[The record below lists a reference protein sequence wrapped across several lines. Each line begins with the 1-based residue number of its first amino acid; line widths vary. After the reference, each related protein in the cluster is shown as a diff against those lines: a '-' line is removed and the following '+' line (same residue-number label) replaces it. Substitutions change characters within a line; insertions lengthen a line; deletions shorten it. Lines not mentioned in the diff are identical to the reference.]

1 MLNRSADSRLMRQNL
16 QPDFR
21 WAEPAKVHVRSRVGS
36 IDSSSKYL
44 DNCDMIK
51 ALHWLGSSLEDVSGF
66 PIEARR
72 QLGFE
77 LFAVQ
82 VGQMPSDFKPMPQIG
97 KGAYEIRVH
106 VLGEWRLV
114 YVARQADTVFVLHAF
129 HKKTQKTRKADLQLA
144 ARRYQQITGD

>member
-106 VLGEWRLV
+106 VLGGM
-114 YVARQADTVFVLHAF
+114 AF
-129 HKKTQKTRKADLQLA
+129 GLRCA
-144 ARRYQQITGD
+144 AS